1 MSGRG
6 DCVADMNDWVAVSE
20 IVRNAALAIAGF
32 VGAYLAWL
40 QLSPA
45 KLQARSATAQADL
58 ARRTHVIEL
67 FNRAAGQLRDSKL
80 EVRLAAIYVLRG
92 IAKDFPDFADPVFEL
107 MQAYLRAA
115 DIDYGDNPPP
125 VDIQAIQDL
134 LRRRLEVPHV

>member
-1 MSGRG
+1 MSGRR

-115 DIDYGDNPPP
+115 DIDYGDNAPP

>member
-1 MSGRG
+1 MNECLAISG
-6 DCVADMNDWVAVSE
+6 
-20 IVRNAALAIAGF
+20 IVRNVALAMAGF

-45 KLQARSATAQADL
+45 TLQARSATALADL

-67 FNRAAGQLRDSKL
+67 FNRVAGQLRDSKL

-115 DIDYGDNPPP
+115 DIDYGDEQPP
-125 VDIQAIQDL
+125 VDIRAIQDL
-134 LRRRLEVPHV
+134 LRRRLEVPRV

>member
-1 MSGRG
+1 
-6 DCVADMNDWVAVSE
+6 MNDWVAVSE

>member
-1 MSGRG
+1 MSGRR

-92 IAKDFPDFADPVFEL
+92 IAKDFPDFADPVF
-107 MQAYLRAA
+107 
-115 DIDYGDNPPP
+115 
-125 VDIQAIQDL
+125 
-134 LRRRLEVPHV
+134 

>member
-1 MSGRG
+1 MS
-6 DCVADMNDWVAVSE
+6 DWVAVSE
-20 IVRNAALAIAGF
+20 IVRNLALAVAGF

-45 KLQARSATAQADL
+45 ILQARSATAQADL

-67 FNRAAGQLRDSKL
+67 FNRAAGQLRDPKL
-80 EVRLAAIYVLRG
+80 EVRRAAIYVLRG

-115 DIDYGDNPPP
+115 DIDYGDQAQP
-125 VDIQAIQDL
+125 VDIRAILDL
-134 LRRRLEVPHV
+134 LRRRLEVPRV

>member
-1 MSGRG
+1 VNLRR
-6 DCVADMNDWVAVSE
+6 DFVVEMNVWVAISE
-20 IVRNAALAIAGF
+20 IVRNVALAIAGF

-45 KLQARSATAQADL
+45 TLQARSATRQADL

-67 FNRAAGQLRDSKL
+67 FNRAAGQLRDPKL

-107 MQAYLRAA
+107 LQAYLRDAG
-115 DIDYGDNPPP
+115 IDYGDEPPP
-125 VDIQAIQDL
+125 VDIRAILDL
-134 LRRRLEVPHV
+134 LRRRLEVPRV

>member
-1 MSGRG
+1 MNECLAISG
-6 DCVADMNDWVAVSE
+6 
-20 IVRNAALAIAGF
+20 IVRNVALGIAGF

-45 KLQARSATAQADL
+45 TPQARSATALADL

-67 FNRAAGQLRDSKL
+67 FNRVAGQLRDSKL

-115 DIDYGDNPPP
+115 DIDYGDEQPP
-125 VDIQAIQDL
+125 VDIRAIQDL
-134 LRRRLEVPHV
+134 LRRRLEVPRV

>member
-1 MSGRG
+1 
-6 DCVADMNDWVAVSE
+6 MNAWVAVSE
-20 IVRNAALAIAGF
+20 IVRNVALAMAGF

-45 KLQARSATAQADL
+45 TLQARSATALADL
-58 ARRTHVIEL
+58 ARRTHVIEV

-115 DIDYGDNPPP
+115 DIDYGDEQPP
-125 VDIQAIQDL
+125 VDIRAIQDL
-134 LRRRLEVPHV
+134 LRRRLEVPRV